1 MFQDF
6 EDLAPKGDT
15 AARVTALRAAIA
27 ENGVQAFLVPHSDEH
42 QNEFL
47 PAHAERLHWLTGF
60 SGSAGTAIVAEDKA
74 VLFVDGR
81 YTLQARAQVDTAL
94 FEILQVP
101 GHRPSHWIAEHLNE
115 GDAVGYDVNLHTVNE
130 IARLSK
136 TLEESGITL
145 KPLGANP
152 IDTLWTD
159 RPAPPAGPA
168 YPHGIAFS
176 GKTAAEKIAEV
187 QESLTHAK
195 ADALLVTMLDSV
207 AWLFNIRGSDIKHL
221 PVVIAS
227 AIVPVEGRPTL
238 FIDPSKLGDN
248 VRGALADT
256 VEFLP
261 PAELDARLE
270 ALGTQKAKVKLDPST
285 TPARFENTLK
295 DAGAEVLHRTDP
307 CVAAKAVKTE
317 AEIAGARAAH
327 LRDGAAVVRFLAW
340 LDETAESGEIDE
352 VQAAGKLESFRAD
365 TGELKEISFD
375 SISAAGPNGAV
386 VHYRPMAATARK
398 LEPESLYLIDSGAQ
412 YEDGTTDITRTVAIG
427 QPTPEMRR
435 HYTLV
440 LKGHIAVSKARF
452 PEKTRG
458 QDLDPLARL
467 PLWQAGLDY
476 DHGTGHGVGS
486 FLSVHEGP
494 QRLSRTGSVELK
506 PGMILSNEP
515 GYYRE
520 GEYGIRIENLILVT
534 EPEAIEGGEREMM
547 GFETLT
553 LAPYNFRLVEP
564 MLLNSEELAWLNAY
578 HARVRETL
586 EPLLDEAA
594 KSWLA
599 KATAALQ

>member
-15 AARVTALRAAIA
+15 SARVKALRAAMA
-27 ENGVQAFLVPHSDEH
+27 DEGVQAFLVPHSDEH

-60 SGSAGTAIVAEDKA
+60 SGSAGTAIVAADKA

-81 YTLQARAQVDTAL
+81 YTLQARAQVDTNL
-94 FEILQVP
+94 FEILQIP
-101 GHRPSHWIAEHLNE
+101 GHRASHWLTEHLKE
-115 GDAVGYDVNLHTVNE
+115 GDAVGYDVNLHTVSE

-136 TLEESGITL
+136 ALEESGITM

-168 YPHGIAFS
+168 YPHGEAFS
-176 GKTAAEKIAEV
+176 GKSAGEKIAQV
-187 QESLTHAK
+187 QESLKEAK
-195 ADALLVTMLDSV
+195 ADALLITMLDSV

-227 AIVPVEGRPTL
+227 AIVPAEGRPTL
-238 FIDPSKLGDN
+238 FIDPKKLGDN

-261 PAELDARLE
+261 PVELDARLE
-270 ALGTQKAKVKLDPST
+270 ALGGSKAKVKLDPST

-307 CVAAKAVKTE
+307 CIAAKAVKTE

-340 LDETAESGEIDE
+340 LDDTAESSEIDE

-427 QPTPEMRR
+427 QPTPQMRR

-494 QRLSRTGSVELK
+494 QRLSRTGTVELK

-534 EPEAIEGGEREMM
+534 PPEAIEGGEREMM

-553 LAPYNFRLVEP
+553 LAPYDFRLVEP
-564 MLLNSEELAWLNAY
+564 MLLTSEELAWLNAY

>member
-15 AARVTALRAAIA
+15 AARVKALRAAMA
-27 ENGVQAFLVPHSDEH
+27 EEEAQAFLVPHSDEH

-60 SGSAGTAIVAEDKA
+60 SGSAGMAVMAADRA

-81 YTLQARAQVDTAL
+81 YTLQARAQVDTSL
-94 FEILQVP
+94 FEILQIP
-101 GHRPSHWIAEHLNE
+101 GHRPSHWIGEHLKA
-115 GDAVGYDVNLHTVNE
+115 GDAVGYDVNLHTVSE

-136 TLEESGITL
+136 VLAESGISL
-145 KPLGANP
+145 KPLGSNP
-152 IDTLWTD
+152 IDALWTD

-168 YPHGIAFS
+168 YPHGVAFS
-176 GKTAAEKIAEV
+176 GKSTEEKIAEV
-187 QESLTHAK
+187 QESLKQAK
-195 ADALLVTMLDSV
+195 ADALLITMLDSV

-221 PVVIAS
+221 PVVISS
-227 AIVPVEGRPTL
+227 AIVPAEGRPTL
-238 FIDPSKLGDN
+238 FIDPKKLGDN
-248 VRGALADT
+248 VRRALAET

-261 PAELDARLE
+261 PSELDARLE
-270 ALGTQKAKVKLDPST
+270 ALGAAKAKVKLDPST

-307 CVAAKAVKTE
+307 CIAAKAVKTE

-340 LDETAESGEIDE
+340 LDETAGSGQIDE
-352 VQAAGKLESFRAD
+352 VEAAGKLESFRAD

-398 LEPESLYLIDSGAQ
+398 LEPQSLYLIDSGAQ

-427 QPTPEMRR
+427 QPTPQMRR

-494 QRLSRTGSVELK
+494 QRLSRTGTVELK

-534 EPEAIEGGEREMM
+534 PLQAIEGGEREMM

-553 LAPYNFRLVEP
+553 LAPYDFRLIEP
-564 MLLNSEELAWLNAY
+564 MLLTSEELAWLNAY

-586 EPLLDEAA
+586 EPLLDKEA

-599 KATAALQ
+599 KSTAALQ

>member
-1 MFQDF
+1 M
-6 EDLAPKGDT
+6 
-15 AARVTALRAAIA
+15 AA
-27 ENGVQAFLVPHSDEH
+27 
-42 QNEFL
+42 
-47 PAHAERLHWLTGF
+47 
-60 SGSAGTAIVAEDKA
+60 DKA

-81 YTLQARAQVDTAL
+81 YTLQARTQVDTGL

-101 GHRPSHWIAEHLNE
+101 GHRPSRWIAEHLAE
-115 GDAVGYDVNLHTVNE
+115 GDAVGYDVNLHTVSE

-136 TLEESGITL
+136 ALEESGIAL

-152 IDTLWTD
+152 IDGLWAD
-159 RPAPPAGPA
+159 RPAPPDGPA
-168 YPHGIAFS
+168 YPHGLAFAGRS
-176 GKTAAEKIAEV
+176 AEEKIADV
-187 QESLTHAK
+187 QETLKSAK

-238 FIDPSKLGDN
+238 FIDPKKLGDN

-261 PAELDARLE
+261 PSELDSRLE
-270 ALGTQKAKVKLDPST
+270 ALGNRKVTVTLDPST
-285 TPARFENTLK
+285 TPARFENALK
-295 DAGAEVLHRTDP
+295 EAGAEILHRTDP
-307 CVAAKAVKTE
+307 CIAAKAVKTA

-340 LDETAESGEIDE
+340 LDEAAQDGGIDE

-494 QRLSRTGSVELK
+494 QRLSRTGTVELK
-506 PGMILSNEP
+506 PGVILSNEP

-534 EPEAIEGGEREMM
+534 EPQAIEGGEREMM

-553 LAPYNFRLVEP
+553 LAPYDFRLIEP
-564 MLLNSEELAWLNAY
+564 MLLTSEELAWLNAY

-586 EPLLDEAA
+586 EPLLDEAEI
-594 KSWLA
+594 SWLA

>member
-6 EDLAPKGDT
+6 EETAPKGDT
-15 AARVTALRAAIA
+15 AGRLKDLRAAMA
-27 ENGVQAFLVPHSDEH
+27 EEGVQAFLVPHSDEH

-47 PAHAERLHWLTGF
+47 PPHAERLHWLTGF
-60 SGSAGTAIVAEDKA
+60 SGSAGTAIVAETEA

-81 YTLQARAQVDTAL
+81 YTLQAKAQVDTGL

-101 GHRPSHWIAEHLNE
+101 GHRPSHWIAETLQR
-115 GDAVGYDVNLHTVNE
+115 GDAVGYDVNLHTVGE
-130 IARLSK
+130 IARLK
-136 TLEESGITL
+136 QRLDEAGIAL
-145 KPLGANP
+145 LPLRANP

-159 RPAPPAGPA
+159 RPAPPDGPA
-168 YPHGIAFS
+168 YPHGLAFS
-176 GKTAAEKIAEV
+176 GKGTAEKIADI
-187 QESLTHAK
+187 QESLRHAK

-221 PVVIAS
+221 PVVIAT
-227 AIVPVEGRPTL
+227 AVVPAEGRPTL
-238 FIDPSKLGDN
+238 FIDPKKLGDN
-248 VRGALADT
+248 VRGALAGT

-261 PAELDARLE
+261 PAELDERLQV
-270 ALGTQKAKVKLDPST
+270 LGATKAKVKLDPST
-285 TPARFENTLK
+285 TPARYENTLK
-295 DAGAEVLHRTDP
+295 AAGAEILHRTDP
-307 CVAAKAVKTE
+307 CIAAKAVKTE

-327 LRDGAAVVRFLAW
+327 LRDGAAMVRFLAW
-340 LDETAESGEIDE
+340 LDAAAASGTLDE
-352 VQAAGKLESFRAD
+352 VQAAEKLESFRAD

-386 VHYRPMAATARK
+386 VHYRPMAATAQK
-398 LEPESLYLIDSGAQ
+398 LMPNSLYLIDSGAQ

-427 QPTPEMRR
+427 QPSPQMRR

-458 QDLDPLARL
+458 QDLDPLARV
-467 PLWQAGLDY
+467 PLWLAGLDY

-494 QRLSRTGSVELK
+494 QRLSRTGTVELK

-520 GEYGIRIENLILVT
+520 GEYGIRIENLVLVT
-534 EPEAIEGGEREMM
+534 PPAPIEGGEREMM

-553 LAPYNFRLVEP
+553 LAPYDPRLIEP
-564 MLLNSEELAWLNAY
+564 ILLTSEELSWLNAY
-578 HARVRETL
+578 HGRVREAL
-586 EPLLDEAA
+586 EPLVDAETRD
-594 KSWLA
+594 WLA